1 MTINIYDN
9 EKVQY
14 SFSASNFIL
23 SRKEEKELQ
32 NFLDVL
38 SATLPYH
45 SHIELKMHYKNQK
58 IYCDIIFNSHFSEYR
73 KTISARNIGIIK
85 KNVKE
90 EIKHEIQ
97 AWQVFRKEKI
107 SQYEQFA

>member
-1 MTINIYDN
+1 MTMSIYDN

-32 NFLDVL
+32 NYLDVL

-45 SHIELKMHYKNQK
+45 SHIQLKMHYKNQK
-58 IYCDIIFNSHFSEYR
+58 IYCEIIFNSLFSEYR
-73 KTISARNIGIIK
+73 KTISSRSLETIK
-85 KNVKE
+85 NKVRD
-90 EIKHEIQ
+90 EIKDEID
-97 AWQVFRKEKI
+97 AWQTMRKEKI
-107 SQYEQFA
+107 SMYEQFV